1 MKRFISILTVGLLLA
16 TGCSEDSETTALQ
29 SRPGDAVT
37 VRFGMRARIE
47 TDYNVRPM
55 AVLATTYTNWIN
67 KHYQAVVIRKIDSRW
82 ILDDIVDVSFPG
94 DGSVIYPTG
103 NDLPQNDFSLEL
115 RPGDYRIVVVINSS
129 ALSWNKSLKPGTLV
143 ADSSDAGFVTPP
155 LATYKVS
162 SHPFNSGYRQLSRE
176 IFVAVSDF
184 AVPKQD
190 DLHAQPMQPIEL
202 TAERRVGKFRLLLKN
217 KVVNKIGFETTQ
229 HQAFMTLR
237 SEGHPFVQGIDA
249 LGGSYYGTPEV
260 YEMEWTFN
268 LEGIFHSAAP
278 NPDPNPYPYQIMQT
292 NATVF
297 SPYLLADPSVEK
309 LDIEIALEHVSGS
322 SGGYDYIVNGTFPR
336 TLSTSRMFGIVL
348 QPDGR
353 TLGNTSQ
360 TLVGAVE
367 AVNEKGVKE
376 DAVSLFDPYF
386 EWNALNDL

>member
-1 MKRFISILTVGLLLA
+1 MKRFIPILSAVLLFA
-16 TGCSEDSETTALQ
+16 MGCTENA
-29 SRPGDAVT
+29 DAPSAAGPSDVVA
-37 VRFGMRARIE
+37 VRFEMGADIA
-47 TDYNVRPM
+47 TDHQVQPM
-55 AVLATTYTNWIN
+55 AVTTSYRNWISPV
-67 KHYQAVVIRKIDSRW
+67 YQLVVLKKVDTRW
-82 ILDDIVDVSFPG
+82 IVDDVRTEKLASG
-94 DGSVIYPTG
+94 YSELKLTG
-103 NDLPQNDFSLEL
+103 ALPANSFSLEL
-115 RPGDYRIVVVINSS
+115 RPGDYRIVAVLNSNS
-129 ALSWNKSLKPGTLV
+129 LLWNGEIRAGTLV
-143 ADSSDAGFVTPP
+143 ADSSVEGFVTPP
-155 LATYKVS
+155 LATYKIS
-162 SHPFNSGYRQLSRE
+162 THPFNAGYRQLSRE
-176 IFVAVSDF
+176 VFVAVSDF
-184 AVPKQD
+184 AVPKQE
-190 DLHAQPMQPIEL
+190 DLHGQPMQPIEL